1 MPSSQP
7 KRVRV
12 ALEIAKLG
20 GMHPHAGKGK
30 GRKGKG
36 YVMDDGEEEACYIFE
51 ATQQM
56 KWQQSGWNFLRYS

>member
-1 MPSSQP
+1 MYCFTLREMSSQH

-12 ALEIAKLG
+12 ALEIAKLE

-36 YVMDDGEEEACYIFE
+36 HVLDDKEEAEEEACYIFE
-51 ATQQM
+51 AKQQM
-56 KWQQSGWNFLRYS
+56 K